1 MSEIIVERTEEL
13 VIDRLWSYLE
23 KSAAD
28 AIAANG
34 AFRIGLSGGSLIK
47 YLAAGASKCT
57 TDWSKWQL
65 FFCDERFVEENN
77 EDSTFGQF
85 KKLFVPK
92 TGLAI
97 TQFVTVDLSLTLDG
111 AAAAY
116 EAEILNKF
124 GLQDSK
130 TIPKFDLLLLG
141 MGPDGHTC
149 SLFPGHPLLKETN
162 KLIASISDSPKPPPE
177 RVTMTYPLINQA
189 HLCLFAMC
197 GEGKAEMVKRIL
209 VDGEKLPAGQVRPV
223 AGKLVWLL
231 DQGAASLL

>member
-124 GLQDSK
+124 GLQDVSR
-130 TIPKFDLLLLG
+130 LLIDVG
-141 MGPDGHTC
+141 
-149 SLFPGHPLLKETN
+149 
-162 KLIASISDSPKPPPE
+162 LIEFSSI
-177 RVTMTYPLINQA
+177 VIVINS
-189 HLCLFAMC
+189 F
-197 GEGKAEMVKRIL
+197 
-209 VDGEKLPAGQVRPV
+209 
-223 AGKLVWLL
+223 
-231 DQGAASLL
+231 